1 MALRA
6 PPGRAGRLW
15 LLRRLEVA
23 NRGAEVLEQKQQ
35 TLLREQQRL
44 SVRLTAA
51 AAEWDRLAAEAARWN
66 GRALAIAGERRL
78 RLASLHRRGP
88 AEVTVERRNTLGVV
102 YAESAL
108 VEPGKA
114 PDFVSLGG
122 GASVALA
129 ARAHAE
135 ALAAA
140 AEYAAA
146 RAAHEAITAE
156 LTATSRRRRAIERRW
171 IPDHEA
177 ALHRLALTLDEREL
191 DDHVR
196 VRWALHGRR

>member
-1 MALRA
+1 
-6 PPGRAGRLW
+6 
-15 LLRRLEVA
+15 
-23 NRGAEVLEQKQQ
+23 VLEQKQQ

-44 SVRLTAA
+44 AVRLAGA
-51 AAEWDRLAAEAARWN
+51 AAEWERLGAEAAGWN
-66 GRALAIAGERRL
+66 ERALAIAGARRL
-78 RLASLHRRGP
+78 RLAALHRPGP

-102 YAESAL
+102 YPETAV
-108 VEPGKA
+108 VEPGKT

-146 RAAHEAITAE
+146 RAAHEAISAE
-156 LTATSRRRRAIERRW
+156 VTATSRRRRAVERRW
-171 IPDHEA
+171 IPDHET
-177 ALHRLALTLDEREL
+177 ALHRLELALDEREL
-191 DDHVR
+191 EDHVR
-196 VRWALHGRR
+196 VRWALHAQR